1 MKKHWPWLLFA
12 VFALEVAFSLK
23 PRADKPDDFQ
33 IREWAKLPAL
43 VNGRVQPFD
52 SIARNSLLVIRGNTT
67 VPLEGNG
74 ADGAWG
80 KWEDLAAK
88 GGLGERKW
96 YQFMKHPKKLSPGE
110 WLLEVFSKAELADT
124 RYIFLVHH
132 PELLGQLKLQDKGV
146 ENSGLRYYSFNDLK
160 PRLAELRKEFLQ
172 IGAVKTE
179 LRTPYQRSFASLH
192 NALTSYLRL
201 KNSLAP
207 QNLAEAMSLLADERN
222 MDRMDLSILGPRGT
236 DFAGDLVKFERMI
249 PAGFRALRAQQ
260 AGQEYDKAVFEQFL
274 SLAEPFV
281 LQGQVA
287 SLFIVP
293 PTAPGQARNDWA
305 SMGVALRD
313 SIRGG
318 EIPAPVHAHAALAT
332 AYAQGKPAEF
342 NLAMNEYRA
351 SLTGKLD
358 TELKKGRQEHLFNQF
373 LPFYRSMMIYVVA
386 LILACASWLNWSV
399 NLNRAAF
406 RLVTL
411 GLVVHTSGLIFR
423 MFLEGRPPVT
433 NLYSSAIFV
442 GWGAALLG
450 LVLERIFRN
459 GIGSVVASAIG
470 FITLIVA
477 HHLAVTSSTG
487 DTMEMMRAVLDTNF
501 WLATHVTSI
510 TIGYSSTFLAGFLA
524 TIYVLR
530 GVFTRT
536 LDEVTSKNLSRMVY
550 GIVCFATFFSLVGT
564 ILGGIWADQSWG
576 RFWGWDP
583 KENGALL
590 IVVWNAI
597 ILHARWGGMVRE
609 RGLMNLAIFGNIVT
623 AWSWFGT
630 NMLGVG
636 LHSYG
641 FMDAAF
647 KWLMIFNA
655 TQLVLIGLGCLPAR
669 FWKSGMK
676 GAPSADSASMGTAP
690 VKPQAA

>member
-52 SIARNSLLVIRGNTT
+52 SIARNSLLVIRGNTD

-74 ADGAWG
+74 ANG
-80 KWEDLAAK
+80 KWGRWEELEAPLA
-88 GGLGERKW
+88 ERKW
-96 YQFMKHPKKLSPGE
+96 YQFSQHPKKLKPAE
-110 WLLEVFSKAELADT
+110 WLLEVFSSAERADT
-124 RYIFLVHH
+124 RPIFLIHH
-132 PELLGQLKLQDKGV
+132 PELLGELKLQAKGV
-146 ENSGLRYYSFNDLK
+146 EKSGLRYYTFNELK
-160 PRLAELRKEFLQ
+160 PSLSLMEKESKTV
-172 IGAVKTE
+172 GAIKPE
-179 LRTPYQRSFASLH
+179 LRTPYQRSLMALH
-192 NALTSYLRL
+192 TGLTTYLRL
-201 KNSLAP
+201 KNSLKP
-207 QNLAEAMSLLADERN
+207 ERAA
-222 MDRMDLSILGPRGT
+222 
-236 DFAGDLVKFERMI
+236 DFAAELAQFEKMI
-249 PAGFRALRAQQ
+249 PAGFKAIRAQQ
-260 AGQEYDKAVFEQFL
+260 AGQEFDKELFEKFL
-274 SLAEPFV
+274 GYAEPYAMMAQMAYP
-281 LQGQVA
+281 L
-287 SLFIVP
+287 IVP
-293 PTAPGQARNDWA
+293 PVQPFQKKSDWANVGQALMEGIRSGEVPA
-305 SMGVALRD
+305 S
-313 SIRGG
+313 
-318 EIPAPVHAHAALAT
+318 VHAHAAMAA

-342 NLAMNEYRA
+342 NRALTDYRA
-351 SLTGKLD
+351 SLAGKLD
-358 TELKKGRQEHLFNQF
+358 TELNKGRQEHLFNQF

-386 LILACASWLNWSV
+386 LILACASWLNWSE

-406 RLVTL
+406 RLVAL
-411 GLVVHTSGLIFR
+411 GAVVHTAGLVFR

-442 GWGAALLG
+442 GWGAVVLG
-450 LVLERIFRN
+450 VVLERIFRN
-459 GIGSVVASAIG
+459 GIGSVTASAVG
-470 FITLIVA
+470 FITLIIA
-477 HHLAVTSSTG
+477 HHLALTSSTG

-510 TIGYSSTFLAGFLA
+510 TIGYASTFLAGFLA
-524 TIYVLR
+524 MIYVLR

-536 LDEVTSKNLSRMVY
+536 LDEATAKVLSRMVY
-550 GIVCFATFFSLVGT
+550 GIVCFATLFSFVGT

-597 ILHARWGGMVRE
+597 ILHVRWGGMVRE
-609 RGLMNLAIFGNIVT
+609 RGLMNLALFGNIVT

-655 TQLVLIGLGCLPAR
+655 SQLVLIGLGCLPDR
-669 FWKSGMK
+669 FWKSGK
-676 GAPSADSASMGTAP
+676 TAATGEGGSGP
-690 VKPQAA
+690 TPLKQQAA